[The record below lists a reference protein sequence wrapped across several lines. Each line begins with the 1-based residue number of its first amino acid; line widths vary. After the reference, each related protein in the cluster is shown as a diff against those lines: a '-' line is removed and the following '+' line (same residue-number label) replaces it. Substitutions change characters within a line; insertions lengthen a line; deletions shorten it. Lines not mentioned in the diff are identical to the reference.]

1 MYFKRV
7 KDWSQIK
14 QGLGHVY
21 TKALKEAENARHTS
35 TTQSLE
41 NVYLF
46 YELAN
51 RIYLYDHT
59 VCRICFAPVTLL
71 FFIII
76 VHFSRR
82 TN

>member
-21 TKALKEAENARHTS
+21 TKALKEAENARHMS
-35 TTQSLE
+35 ATQSLE

-51 RIYLYDHT
+51 SYL
-59 VCRICFAPVTLL
+59 
-71 FFIII
+71 FIRS
-76 VHFSRR
+76 HGL
-82 TN
+82 